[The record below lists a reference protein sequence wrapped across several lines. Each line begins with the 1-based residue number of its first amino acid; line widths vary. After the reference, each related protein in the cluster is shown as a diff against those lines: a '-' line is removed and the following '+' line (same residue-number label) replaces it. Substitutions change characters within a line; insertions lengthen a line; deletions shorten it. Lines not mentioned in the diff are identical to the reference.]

1 MYIRE
6 NFVGIVLIS
15 ALTILG
21 QGLGAGIGRTEAT
34 EALYSD
40 LQPDAFMKSWLLLG
54 PISVFPEESESQKME
69 LQEKAFATDF
79 LENQGGEAGIVPKAD
94 MVQQIGEKELKW
106 QLFESSG
113 DIVDLIKVFGEKE
126 YVIAYAWA
134 EINSPEEK
142 DVLLGI
148 GSDDGVKIWI
158 NGKLIHENWVGR
170 AANKD
175 EDLVSAKLQ
184 KGKNQILLKVQN
196 MQMDWGFA
204 FRILG
209 KMAIAEKFTSA
220 AGRGSL
226 DDMEMLLSHG
236 ADINAVNEIGLTA
249 LHKAQM
255 GGREDAIN
263 LLLENGADPNIK
275 MPKKGI
281 LAAAIFNRVIKGNS
295 PGASV
300 LVAKDGEIIYQNG
313 FGYADIGNRVPFI
326 VDTKSR
332 IGSVTKQFTASAI
345 LKLIEAGELS
355 IDDRLSKYVP
365 DFPRGEEVTI
375 HHLLTHTSGIH
386 SYTEKEDF
394 LKTVTLGV
402 EPEEHIKSFKNDKF
416 DFDPGE
422 KWLYNNSGYFLLSY
436 IVEKVSGQSF
446 NDYLKGEF
454 FDSLGM
460 KNTGIHTPKLIL
472 ENEATGY
479 SYENGKFQKALDW
492 NMSQAAGAGAL
503 YSTVGDLFLWNEGI
517 FNGKVLAESSLE
529 AAFTPVTLN
538 DGKKAEALGGG
549 YGYGWMINEKGRL
562 KSIKHSGGLHGFNS
576 ALTRYPDINATVVV
590 LQNCLPVAPG
600 MGADELAGQISEVF
614 FWEQMKPQESYKV
627 DETVSSSKYDDYVG
641 KYDYSG
647 AIMTITKE
655 SERLFAQLATQPKF
669 EIFPRAE
676 DEFFWKVTDAQV
688 TFVRDEKGEVTHAI
702 HHQGGNE
709 LKALRIKEEAPT
721 DIDPAVYDQYVGE
734 YNFPQLT
741 ITVTKEEDKLFAQT
755 AGQPKIELLPRSE
768 SEFYSNLVVLK
779 ISFIKDDQ
787 GKVVKMI
794 INQSGMKLEGIKKN

>member
-1 MYIRE
+1 MYIRR
-6 NFVGIVLIS
+6 NFVGIVLVS

-21 QGLGAGIGRTEAT
+21 QGIGEAEAAGAS
-34 EALYSD
+34 YSD

-54 PISVFPEESESQKME
+54 PIPVFPEESESQEME
-69 LQEKAFATDF
+69 LQKKAFATDF
-79 LENQGGEAGIVPKAD
+79 LEKQGGEAGVAPKID

-106 QLFESSG
+106 QLFESSD
-113 DIVDLIKVFGEKE
+113 DIVDLIKVYGEKE

-148 GSDDGVKIWI
+148 GSDDGVKVWI

-175 EDLVSAKLQ
+175 DDLVPAKLQ

-196 MQMDWGFA
+196 MQIGWGFA
-204 FRILG
+204 FRVLG
-209 KMAIAEKFTSA
+209 KMAFAEKFTSA
-220 AGRGSL
+220 AGRGNL

-236 ADINAVNEIGLTA
+236 ADIDATNEIGLTA

-255 GGREDAIN
+255 SGREDAIN

-275 MPKKGI
+275 MPDKGM

-313 FGYADIGNRVPFI
+313 FGYADIGNRVPFT

-345 LKLIEAGELS
+345 LKLKEKGELS

-422 KWLYNNSGYFLLSY
+422 KWLYSNSGYFLLSY

-446 NDYLKGEF
+446 NDYLKSEF

-460 KNTGIHTPKLIL
+460 KNTGVHNPRLIL

-492 NMSQAAGAGAL
+492 DMSRAKGAGAL

-517 FNGKVLAESSLE
+517 FNGKALDESSLE

-538 DGKKAEALGGG
+538 DGKKAEAFGTG
-549 YGYGWMINEKGRL
+549 YGYGWMVNEKGRL
-562 KSIKHSGGLHGFNS
+562 KAIQHSGGLHGFNS
-576 ALTRYPDINATVVV
+576 MLIYYPEIKATVAV
-590 LQNCLPVAPG
+590 LQNCLPMMPG
-600 MGADELAGQISEVF
+600 MGAGELAGQISEVF

-627 DETVSSSKYDDYVG
+627 DETVSSDKYDDYVG

-647 AIMTITKE
+647 AIMTVMRDGD
-655 SERLFAQLATQPKF
+655 RLFAQLATQPRF

-676 DEFFWKVTDAQV
+676 DEFFWKVTDAQI
-688 TFVRDEKGEVTHAI
+688 TFVRDEKGEVTHAV

-709 LKALRIKEEAPT
+709 LKAPRVKEEAPT
-721 DIDPAVYDQYVGE
+721 DVDPAVYDQYVGE
-734 YNFPQLT
+734 YNFPQLD
-741 ITVTKEEDKLFAQT
+741 ITVTKEEDKLFAQA

-779 ISFIKDDQ
+779 IRFIKDDQ

-794 INQSGMKLEGIKKN
+794 INQSGMELEGIKKN